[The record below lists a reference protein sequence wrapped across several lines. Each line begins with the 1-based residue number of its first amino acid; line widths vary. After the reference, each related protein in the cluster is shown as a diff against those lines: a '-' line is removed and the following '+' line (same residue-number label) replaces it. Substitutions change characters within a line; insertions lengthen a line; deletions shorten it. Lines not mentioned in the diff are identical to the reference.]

1 MQKKLRR
8 SEDNQIQKKKNDT
21 SVFFKDARAPQALES
36 RKSPANT
43 AICIEEERKR
53 EG

>member
-1 MQKKLRR
+1 MQQKLGR
-8 SEDNQIQKKKNDT
+8 SEGNQLQKKKNDT
-21 SVFFKDARAPQALES
+21 SVFFKDARVPQALES

-43 AICIEEERKR
+43 AICIEEERER